1 MNNTFKYFAFISY
14 NSKDTAWGKKLQKK
28 LEHYKLPSAL
38 CKEHGWNR
46 APIKPVFFAPTD
58 IQPGGLTEE
67 LQERLKASKNLI
79 VICSPNSAK
88 SEWVGREIEFF
99 YNLGRADNI
108 HFFIVEGTP
117 HSGNPET
124 ECFNPVIDKL
134 GLPEILGANIH
145 EKIYRWPWL
154 NRERAYVQLISKL
167 LGVEFDSIW
176 QRHKRQLI
184 RKLLFGTLG
193 GLAVIATLI
202 AVGKAN
208 QPFDAEIRLNE
219 ASVKN
224 PQLPPMRN
232 AIITL
237 NLDNET
243 KTDTIPSMDA
253 TAVFTNIPHR
263 FLDKPVHITVT
274 CQNFQNVD
282 TTLVLNRQTEL
293 YLYRDPITYGDIHF
307 RLWNIVTEEP
317 VALAIIEIE
326 GQQAQADEN
335 GFVTLSIPL
344 ERQRIAY
351 KIKTGLPLINDSIF
365 MPSGNDD
372 VILVEQGT
380 FLTSLP

>member
-1 MNNTFKYFAFISY
+1 
-14 NSKDTAWGKKLQKK
+14 
-28 LEHYKLPSAL
+28 
-38 CKEHGWNR
+38 
-46 APIKPVFFAPTD
+46 
-58 IQPGGLTEE
+58 
-67 LQERLKASKNLI
+67 
-79 VICSPNSAK
+79 
-88 SEWVGREIEFF
+88 
-99 YNLGRADNI
+99 
-108 HFFIVEGTP
+108 
-117 HSGNPET
+117 
-124 ECFNPVIDKL
+124 
-134 GLPEILGANIH
+134 
-145 EKIYRWPWL
+145 
-154 NRERAYVQLISKL
+154 
-167 LGVEFDSIW
+167 
-176 QRHKRQLI
+176 
-184 RKLLFGTLG
+184 LFGTLG

-365 MPSGNDD
+365 MPSGKDD